1 MQINDLIYRL
11 AKETNMSLADIA
23 RSINE
28 SPQNFSNKL
37 KRGTLSLDEFQKIA
51 NALNIDFNVSFKLK
65 DNSIISLSDS
75 TIDNDEVLE
84 FCIFCIE
91 KLKEDLKISGV
102 EAYSLL
108 AEQTDLLYSYI
119 AKNFDVLHTQ
129 GEKYIVNDLK
139 EILSKQEISI

>member
-37 KRGTLSLDEFQKIA
+37 KRGTLSLDEFQEIA
-51 NALNIDFNVSFKLK
+51 DALNIDFNVSFKLK
-65 DNSIISLSDS
+65 NNNIISINDSGIDSD
-75 TIDNDEVLE
+75 DVLE

-91 KLKEDLKISGV
+91 KLKEDLKISGAK
-102 EAYSLL
+102 AYSLL
-108 AEQTDLLYSYI
+108 AEQTDILYSYI
-119 AKNFDVLHTQ
+119 AKNFDVLHSQ

-139 EILSKQEISI
+139 EILSDRINI